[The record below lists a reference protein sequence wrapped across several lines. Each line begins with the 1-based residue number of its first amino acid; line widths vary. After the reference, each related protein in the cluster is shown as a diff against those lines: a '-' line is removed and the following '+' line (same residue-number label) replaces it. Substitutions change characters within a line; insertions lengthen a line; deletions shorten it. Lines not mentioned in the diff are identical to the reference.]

1 MNNVNKCK
9 MLLSSLSVFRG
20 IMNRSVPKAF
30 YELLLSLDKKPE
42 EFLGAYGKLCSMLC
56 ERGCAD
62 KFAFAISETALFD
75 DNCFARAATAGRQG
89 ELPEN
94 VVSAVKTDCDAI
106 LTAAKLTSD
115 EVLEAYTHADEI
127 KELIPI
133 LPKWQT
139 GKCAPCFDG
148 FDGSL
153 DKLSAYYK
161 ENGCGMFAVTRHSSG
176 VTVTFSL
183 LSIRTGLIW
192 IHLRDMSVREVR
204 L

>member
-1 MNNVNKCK
+1 

-75 DNCFARAATAGRQG
+75 DNCFARAATDGRQG

-106 LTAAKLTSD
+106 LTAAKLRALTDLTVRLTSF
-115 EVLEAYTHADEI
+115 L
-127 KELIPI
+127 PI
-133 LPKWQT
+133 IRKTGAECLP
-139 GKCAPCFDG
+139 
-148 FDGSL
+148 
-153 DKLSAYYK
+153 
-161 ENGCGMFAVTRHSSG
+161 VTRRSSG

-183 LSIRTGLIW
+183 LSIRTRLIW

>member
-75 DNCFARAATAGRQG
+75 DNCFARAATAGKQG

-153 DKLSAYYK
+153 DKLSA
-161 ENGCGMFAVTRHSSG
+161 
-176 VTVTFSL
+176 
-183 LSIRTGLIW
+183 
-192 IHLRDMSVREVR
+192 
-204 L
+204 

>member
-75 DNCFARAATAGRQG
+75 DNCFARAATAGRVSYPKMLF
-89 ELPEN
+89 LP
-94 VVSAVKTDCDAI
+94 
-106 LTAAKLTSD
+106 LRQTATL
-115 EVLEAYTHADEI
+115 
-127 KELIPI
+127 
-133 LPKWQT
+133 
-139 GKCAPCFDG
+139 F
-148 FDGSL
+148 
-153 DKLSAYYK
+153 
-161 ENGCGMFAVTRHSSG
+161 
-176 VTVTFSL
+176 
-183 LSIRTGLIW
+183 
-192 IHLRDMSVREVR
+192 
-204 L
+204 